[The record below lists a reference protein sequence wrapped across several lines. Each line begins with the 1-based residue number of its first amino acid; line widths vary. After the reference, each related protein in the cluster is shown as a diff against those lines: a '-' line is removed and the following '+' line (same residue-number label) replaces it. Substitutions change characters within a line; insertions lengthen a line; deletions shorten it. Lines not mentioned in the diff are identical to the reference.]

1 MTHPSFMTLS
11 NPWLGKYLLLQW
23 SASSHS
29 AVPLRCWAMMMLI
42 FHSASF
48 SCQIYQAVICLAG
61 WLPTLS
67 EQLIWLYPK
76 GPPAQSPAGAS
87 WKWVCVTGWE
97 SSLLEPELWVN
108 TSAFC
113 RVPAGARHEL
123 GMTSPS
129 KVPGE
134 FNWRP
139 APILSSYSSVFFK
152 LCCETKPIH
161 LPDLNRG
168 VGWGA
173 GGECFQVYGPPISLF
188 KPLVPLV

>member
-1 MTHPSFMTLS
+1 MTSKTFTEPVECFF
-11 NPWLGKYLLLQW
+11 
-23 SASSHS
+23 SSHYPPPILS
-29 AVPLRCWAMMMLI
+29 YMMLI

-48 SCQIYQAVICLAG
+48 SCQIYQAVICLVG

-67 EQLIWLYPK
+67 AQFIWLYPK
-76 GPPAQSPAGAS
+76 RPPQSPAGAS

-113 RVPAGARHEL
+113 RVPAGAMHEL

-161 LPDLNRG
+161 LADLNLWG
-168 VGWGA
+168 GWA
-173 GGECFQVYGPPISLF
+173 RGECFQVYGPPISLL
-188 KPLVPLV
+188 KPLAPLV